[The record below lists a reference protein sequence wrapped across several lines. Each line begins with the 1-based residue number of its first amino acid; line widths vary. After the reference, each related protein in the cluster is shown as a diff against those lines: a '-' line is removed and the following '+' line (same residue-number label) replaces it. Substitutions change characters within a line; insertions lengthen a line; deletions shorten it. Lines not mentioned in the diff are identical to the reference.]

1 MYFTDKIFKNLQ
13 FTVFESESINNQ
25 YIMRSLFAFVV
36 ASLVVFQSFA
46 SGYIRIN
53 QLGYLPNSVKVA
65 VFISEEKEDF
75 QTFQVYESLSGQLVF
90 EGRTD
95 PADAV
100 LWGMQTAF
108 RLNFSGV
115 TKEGGYYLKVGNN
128 VSPSFRI
135 SRDIYRGTADFVLN
149 YMRQQRC
156 GFNPYLNDSCHTHD
170 GIIVDHPTKSG
181 QRIDVTGGWHD
192 ATDYLQYSTTSA
204 NAVYQLLF
212 AYRQNPTVY
221 GDHFLSNGR
230 PGANGI
236 PDILDEA
243 RWGLEWLVKMN
254 PAKNEMYN
262 QIADDRDHRGFR
274 LPTSDTL
281 GGYDLGKY
289 RPVYFVTGKSQG
301 LSKYKNR
308 TTGVSSIAAKF
319 CSSFALGAGIFKTID
334 PKFAAMMHQK
344 SLDAWDF
351 ARSDLGN
358 CQTACVVSPYF
369 YEEDNWVDDME
380 LAAATLMSGE
390 KQLDFQKEAKYWGEL
405 EPVSPWM
412 ELNRARHYQFY
423 PFVNLGHALLAHS
436 ADLSVSKQFA
446 GLMKQGL
453 EQIARYAG
461 NDPFRIG
468 VPFVWCS
475 NNFVA
480 AAITQARLYRKLT
493 GDRTFEEMEAAL
505 TDWLFGCNP
514 WGTSMI
520 CGLPAGGDYPRLP
533 HSSLTFFDKKTTTGG
548 LVDGPVYARI
558 YQSQLGILLY
568 NPDPYQAF
576 QKGKAVYHD
585 DMGDYSTNEPT
596 MDGTASLSYLLSSL
610 ECEGNLSGDVL
621 DNQGAV
627 VRKNV
632 NEKKVYLI
640 FSAHD
645 YAEGG
650 NTIVQTLRKYKSKAS
665 FFLTGAFYDKPE
677 NKLLIAHLIADGH
690 YLGGHSNG
698 HLLYADW
705 TKRDSS
711 LVNQK
716 QLSEDLQINYRKMAA
731 FGLNSQTQTV
741 FLPPYEWYNAENVD
755 WCRQMGLTV
764 INFTQ
769 GIHTNADYTTPDMPN
784 YQSSERIMN
793 DLKAFEKMDEHGLN
807 GGIILIHLG
816 TAPERT
822 DKFYNRLGEL
832 LEWLKRKGYQ
842 TERF

>member
-1 MYFTDKIFKNLQ
+1 
-13 FTVFESESINNQ
+13 
-25 YIMRSLFAFVV
+25 MRFSLLLSTICLITFNTFATGF
-36 ASLVVFQSFA
+36 
-46 SGYIRIN
+46 IRIN

-65 VFISEEKEDF
+65 VFISSEKETGTSSF
-75 QTFQVYESLSGQLVF
+75 QLYETLSGKLVF
-90 EGRTD
+90 EGQ
-95 PADAV
+95 PEMADASV
-100 LWGMQTAF
+100 WGMQSAC
-108 RLNFSGV
+108 RLNFSEV
-115 TKEGGYYLKVGNN
+115 KTEGGYFLKMGNTI
-128 VSPSFRI
+128 SPSFRI
-135 SRDIYRGTADFVLN
+135 SPDVYKGTADFILK
-149 YMRQQRC
+149 YMRQQQC

-170 GIIVDHPTKSG
+170 GIVVDHPTKTG
-181 QRIDVTGGWHD
+181 QRIDVIGGWHD

-212 AYRQNPTVY
+212 AYRQNPSVY
-221 GDHFLSNGR
+221 GDKFQANGKL
-230 PGANGI
+230 GANGI

-243 RWGLEWLVKMN
+243 RWGLEWLMKMN

-308 TTGVSSIAAKF
+308 STGVSSIAAKF
-319 CSSFALGAGIFKTID
+319 SSSFALGSEIFKSID
-334 PKFAAMMHQK
+334 PKFADKMHQK
-344 SLDAWDF
+344 SIDAWDF
-351 ARSDLGN
+351 AKSDLGN

-380 LAAATLMSGE
+380 LAAATLMPTE
-390 KQLDFQKEAKYWGEL
+390 KQIDFQKEARYWGEL

-423 PFVNLGHALLAHS
+423 PFVNLGHALLAQS
-436 ADLSVSKQFA
+436 ADPAIAKQFA

-453 EQIARYAG
+453 DQIRKYAG

-480 AAITQARLYRKLT
+480 AAVTQAKLYRKIT
-493 GDRTFEEMEAAL
+493 GDNSYEEMEAAL

-514 WGTSMI
+514 WGTSMV
-520 CGLPAGGDYPRLP
+520 CGLPAGGDYPGLP

-558 YQSQLGILLY
+558 YESQLGIQLY
-568 NPDPYQAF
+568 NPDPYSAF
-576 QKGKAVYHD
+576 QHGKAVYHD

-610 ECEGNLSGDVL
+610 EVEGLTSGDIR
-621 DNQGAV
+621 DDQGAV
-627 VRKNV
+627 VRKNPA
-632 NEKKVYLI
+632 EKKVYLI

-650 NTIVQTLRKYKSKAS
+650 KIVAQTLKKYKAKAS
-665 FFLTGAFYDKPE
+665 FFLTGAFYSKPE
-677 NKLLIAHLIADGH
+677 NKPLIAGLIADGH
-690 YLGGHSNG
+690 YLGGHSDG

-705 TKRDSS
+705 TKRDST
-711 LVNQK
+711 LVSQK
-716 QLSEDLQINYRKMAA
+716 QLSDDLKENYRKMEA
-731 FGLNSQTQTV
+731 FGLSSKTQTA
-741 FLPPYEWYNAENVD
+741 FLPPYEWYNAESVD
-755 WCRQMGLTV
+755 WCRQLGLTV
-764 INFTQ
+764 VNFTP
-769 GIHTNADYTTPDMPN
+769 GIRSNADYTTPDMPS
-784 YQSSERIMN
+784 YRSSETIMN
-793 DLKAFEKMDEHGLN
+793 DIKTFEKTNSNGLN
-807 GGIILIHLG
+807 GCIMLIHLG

-832 LEWLKRKGYQ
+832 LDWLKKKGYS